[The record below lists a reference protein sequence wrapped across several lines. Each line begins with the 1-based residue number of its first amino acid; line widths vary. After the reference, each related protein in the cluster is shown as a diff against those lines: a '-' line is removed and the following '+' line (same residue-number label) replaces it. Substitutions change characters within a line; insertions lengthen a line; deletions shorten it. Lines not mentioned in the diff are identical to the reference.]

1 MMAVFNATV
10 TRKKV
15 MPRMPKSESLSNV
28 VWTSVL
34 ATLVLSW
41 SAMLAT
47 AQGEPSTPSRISWQT
62 GQEREQSLNAVLNV
76 RWSSNPLRGA
86 LANLSRSQKVAI
98 FLDRRVDPDQEV
110 TFSAQAVTARQF
122 LDDLAERLGQGIS
135 HIGPVV
141 YVGPKETAA
150 VLATVTELRDE
161 EMKSLPPAV
170 RSRLRRAVRME
181 WPELTTPRELVEQL
195 ATNLGIQVVGVEQ
208 LPHDLWPEVDL
219 PPLTFVQ
226 RMSLVLAGFHL
237 TFRYSPDGSAIRLEP
252 MPKSPRLTRSYRLP
266 SGQGSL
272 SGLVRRFPNARI
284 EMQSGKVTVI
294 GTVEEHE
301 AIERTLEGRSERP
314 ASTQRPVVGETVYN
328 GTIKATVAA
337 ITSKLAKDLD
347 LQVEFDPRTTE
358 KLDHVVSYE
367 AKGAS
372 LKVLLDAV
380 FSQAGLSYELT
391 GNTLRVLPGETP

>member
-1 MMAVFNATV
+1 MMAESNATV
-10 TRKKV
+10 TRRKV

-34 ATLVLSW
+34 VTLVLSW

-47 AQGEPSTPSRISWQT
+47 AQGEPSRISWQT

-76 RWSSNPLRGA
+76 RWSSNPLRRA

-110 TFSAQAVTARQF
+110 TFSAQAVTMRQF

-150 VLATVTELRDE
+150 VLATVTQLRDE
-161 EMKSLPPAV
+161 ETKSLPAAV
-170 RSRLRRAVRME
+170 RSRLQRAVPVK
-181 WPELTTPRELVEQL
+181 WPELTTPRELIEGFAIDFGMRVD
-195 ATNLGIQVVGVEQ
+195 GVET

-219 PPLTFVQ
+219 PPLTFAQ
-226 RMSLVLAGFHL
+226 RMSLLLAGFHQ
-237 TFRYSPDGSAIRLEP
+237 TFSYDQDGSTIRLTP
-252 MPKSPRLTRSYRLP
+252 MPETAVVKRTYRPPIALGDTVAMLTRKH
-266 SGQGSL
+266 
-272 SGLVRRFPNARI
+272 PNATI
-284 EMQSGKVTVI
+284 TTGAGKVTVI

-301 AIERTLEGRSERP
+301 AIKRALEGRPERP
-314 ASTQRPVVGETVYN
+314 VPTERPVVGQKVYS
-328 GTIKATVAA
+328 GRIQGPVGALA
-337 ITSKLAKDLD
+337 SKLAKDLE

-358 KLDHVVSYE
+358 KLDQLVSYN
-367 AKGAS
+367 AKEVS
-372 LKVLLDAV
+372 LEELLDAV
-380 FSQAGLSYELT
+380 FSQAGLGYELT
-391 GNTLRVLPGETP
+391 GRTLRVLPGELP